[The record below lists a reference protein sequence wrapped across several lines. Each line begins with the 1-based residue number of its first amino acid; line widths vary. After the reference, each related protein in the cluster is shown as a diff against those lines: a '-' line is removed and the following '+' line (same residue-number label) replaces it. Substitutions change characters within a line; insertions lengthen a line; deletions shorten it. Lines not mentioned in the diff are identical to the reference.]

1 LIHQPIIKRSS
12 PYFALYQA
20 ARVKIV
26 AIVTQMR
33 QGLSVLCRIRRR
45 DERLAVVRRTS
56 ESFDRPSLLGHS
68 SQPRGFG
75 CILSVVGGVAFIGLA
90 LFLTLRHPEQTSI
103 GTSSTN
109 PSAQPPTPQR
119 ETFPEPM
126 YGGFGLDACYE
137 SHTRCGEEPTTAWC
151 KRDSDGRSSAQRKTS
166 ALVGFIRNRSGSDL
180 SAVFLSALRSSTSHV
195 NRRMHFIQ

>member
-1 LIHQPIIKRSS
+1 VRLIHQPIIKRSS

-119 ETFPEPM
+119 ETFPEPI
-126 YGGFGLDACYE
+126 YGGFRLDACYE
-137 SHTRCGEEPTTAWC
+137 SHTRCGEEPATAWC
-151 KRDSDGRSSAQRKTS
+151 KMKGFGRAVERPEEN
-166 ALVGFIRNRSGSDL
+166 VGTRGIHTKQIG
-180 SAVFLSALRSSTSHV
+180 LRLECSLPFCASFKYITCES
-195 NRRMHFIQ
+195 